1 MSEIWKDI
9 TGYEN
14 LYMVSSAGRIKSVD
28 RYVKNR
34 NGVALKKGK
43 ILAPAK
49 IDKTQYLKVSLC
61 KNNKQKTFL
70 VHRLVAEA
78 FLEKNSEKTQVN
90 HIDENPQNNNV
101 ENLEWCTPSY
111 NVNFG
116 TRNDRAALKRK
127 ENTVDGKEIA
137 QLDMNGNV
145 VGRHEGVMY
154 YTLGQRRGL
163 NIGGVKGTEGGR
175 WFVVDKDVKNNRL
188 IVSQG
193 DESPLMSKALVTY
206 NVNWIPAQPT
216 ENEFECYAKFRYRQT
231 DQKVKVTIEPNRIYV
246 QFKEPQRAVT
256 PGQFVVFYTET
267 ACLGGGIIEEVIK

>member
-49 IDKTQYLKVSLC
+49 IDKTQYLKVSLW

-116 TRNDRAALKRK
+116 TRNDRAALKKK

-145 VGRHEGVMY
+145 V
-154 YTLGQRRGL
+154 QRFSSAKKAAEY
-163 NIGGVKGTEGGR
+163 IGGDNSAICKCANG
-175 WFVVDKDVKNNRL
+175 
-188 IVSQG
+188 
-193 DESPLMSKALVTY
+193 VTKTSY
-206 NVNWIPAQPT
+206 GFIW
-216 ENEFECYAKFRYRQT
+216 KW
-231 DQKVKVTIEPNRIYV
+231 
-246 QFKEPQRAVT
+246 
-256 PGQFVVFYTET
+256 
-267 ACLGGGIIEEVIK
+267 L